1 LSDPR
6 IAGPAQF
13 SSSVTE
19 GSVNYFRTLR
29 GPYAACN
36 ADKPYVIEAQMSGNR
51 VSSAVIV

>member
-1 LSDPR
+1 MSDPR